1 VQATGINE
9 GEENAMSEYTK
20 TDEAVE
26 REVAQV
32 AERIEALR
40 NLARERGLAFSALTD
55 EQLVRKVRGETANS
69 PFIFA
74 QAWTSG
80 TTPGSAATYRA
91 SVQNPDPTG
100 YFPVYMT
107 IFFGLGNFFDADQG
121 WIGRD
126 KRWPEFSSDRT
137 FLSANTNQDFVFNYT
152 VPSVPLGTYNGN
164 SVLWQGDF
172 HDVGVS
178 FDRGS
183 FDVSLS

>member
-1 VQATGINE
+1 
-9 GEENAMSEYTK
+9 MSEYTK

-26 REVAQV
+26 REVAQL

-55 EQLVRKVRGETANS
+55 EQLVKKVRGETANS
-69 PFIFA
+69 PFILA

-80 TTPGSAATYRA
+80 TTPGSAATFRA
-91 SVQNPDPTG
+91 FVQNPDATG
-100 YFPVYMT
+100 HFPVYMT
-107 IFFGLGNFFDADQG
+107 IFFGLGTFFDADQG

-137 FLSANTNQDFVFNYT
+137 FLSPNTNQDFVFNYT

-178 FDRGS
+178 YDRSS

>member
-1 VQATGINE
+1 MAE
-9 GEENAMSEYTK
+9 STK

-26 REVAQV
+26 REVAQL

-80 TTPGSAATYRA
+80 TTPGSAATYPA

-107 IFFGLGNFFDADQG
+107 IFFGLGTSSMPTKAGSAATSGGQNSRR
-121 WIGRD
+121 IGHCC
-126 KRWPEFSSDRT
+126 PPTQIRT
-137 FLSANTNQDFVFNYT
+137 SCSTTPFRAF
-152 VPSVPLGTYNGN
+152 PSVPTTETRCYGRAISTTL
-164 SVLWQGDF
+164 
-172 HDVGVS
+172 VS
-178 FDRGS
+178 
-183 FDVSLS
+183 SLTGAASI